1 MRILLVWP
9 RNRRAVLSDRMSC
22 CEPLPLEYLA
32 GALRPDHDVGIHDLR
47 LDGSLDRYA
56 ERNDA
61 CAFIHAPTDEDVTAF
76 IRLDGNRLQ
85 CDRPGVSVDNENR
98 RTIALIEQ
106 CGERETRDP
115 FAGGVGQ
122 GQCRRHS
129 KLHCIT
135 CVRN

>member
-1 MRILLVWP
+1 FS
-9 RNRRAVLSDRMSC
+9 LSDSTTFRGPRS
-22 CEPLPLEYLA
+22 ERQRGDDLYL
-32 GALRPDHDVGIHDLR
+32 LRGVEFL
-47 LDGSLDRYA
+47 YA

-85 CDRPGVSVDNENR
+85 RDHPGVSVDDENR

-122 GQCRRHS
+122 GQCRRHPE
-129 KLHCIT
+129 LHCIT
-135 CVRN
+135 GVRN